1 MIKGENSVYPI
12 RKSSDSQ
19 YRQKV
24 LPELVALF
32 EAYAN

>member
-12 RKSSDSQ
+12 RKSSGGWHW
-19 YRQKV
+19 QKV
-24 LPELVALF
+24 LSELVALF